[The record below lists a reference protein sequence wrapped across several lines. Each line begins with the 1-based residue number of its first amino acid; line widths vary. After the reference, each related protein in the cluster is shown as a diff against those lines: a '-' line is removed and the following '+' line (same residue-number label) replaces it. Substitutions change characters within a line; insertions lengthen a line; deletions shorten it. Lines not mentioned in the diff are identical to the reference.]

1 MQPVQTHGAQ
11 KITMDSK
18 ERDYQQRLT
27 QAQAQ
32 ADGNPQVMGLQQPGY
47 RKPEPT
53 PQIST
58 SANTPVERREDMAGD
73 LELGTSMTEDVGSNP
88 DEFQTNELEKRLSM
102 YTQAASN
109 AGYSLNDRSRT
120 GDLER

>member
-1 MQPVQTHGAQ
+1 MHHVTTHGAH

-18 ERDYQQRLT
+18 EREYQQRLT

-32 ADGNPQVMGLQQPGY
+32 ADGNPNVMGLQTAAGV
-47 RKPEPT
+47 KPEPT

-58 SANTPVERREDMAGD
+58 SNNTPVERREDMSGD
-73 LELGTSMTEDVGSNP
+73 LALGTSMTEDVGGNP
-88 DEFQTNELEKRLSM
+88 DEFQTQQLEKRLSM

-109 AGYSLNDRSRT
+109 AGYSLNDRSAT
-120 GDLER
+120 GGLQ

>member
-1 MQPVQTHGAQ
+1 MHHVTSHGAH

-18 ERDYQQRLT
+18 EREYQQRLT

-47 RKPEPT
+47 VKPEPT

-58 SANTPVERREDMAGD
+58 SNNTPVERREEMSGD
-73 LELGTSMTEDVGSNP
+73 LALGTSMTEEVGSNP
-88 DEFQTNELEKRLSM
+88 EEFQTQNLDNKLQM
-102 YTQAASN
+102 YRDAAGN
-109 AGYSLNDRSRT
+109 AGYSLNDRSVT
-120 GDLER
+120 GDLNG